1 MECINELPAGLLKNI
16 VSFRFWDPKYLKLK
30 HSQALRKIQ
39 RKYKVR
45 NITKTIYSKKDTTF
59 VFGVSRDVPFLIKR
73 LEYMVEQQKDL
84 FLCRYITPQWSR

>member
-1 MECINELPAGLLKNI
+1 MEFINELPADVLKNI
-16 VSFRFWDPKYLKLK
+16 VSFRFGDPKYLKLK